1 MPYRKLV
8 ITPSQYTKQE
18 VKATVQVYKGFST
31 VASTKDSRLYDFD
44 LIKQDLLNQFNTRKG
59 ERVMNPEFGTV
70 IWDLIF
76 DPFTDDTKELIKS
89 DVNKI
94 LNSDPRIVPIQINVY
109 EEQYGMMLESTLQ
122 YVGSNQTENIRLS
135 FDRETGLGFSKS

>member
-44 LIKQDLLNQFNTRKG
+44 LIKQDMLNQFNTRRG

-76 DPFTDDTKELIKS
+76 DPFTDDTKELIRT
-89 DVNKI
+89 DVSKI
-94 LNSDPRIVPIQINVY
+94 LNSDPRIVPIQINIY

-135 FDRETGLGFSKS
+135 FDREAGLGFSKS